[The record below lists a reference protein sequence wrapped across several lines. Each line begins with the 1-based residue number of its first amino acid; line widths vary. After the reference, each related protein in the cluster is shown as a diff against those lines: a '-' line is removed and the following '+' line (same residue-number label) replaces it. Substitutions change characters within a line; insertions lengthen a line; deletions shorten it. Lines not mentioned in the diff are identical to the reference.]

1 MIPFAASGSD
11 LHEFG
16 GCIQWNSH
24 NGEPEGVRRM
34 GDECRISRSKEC
46 VLLAKSLSEL
56 AHDSAQ
62 IQMSMQI
69 NKFRGIEDLI

>member
-1 MIPFAASGSD
+1 
-11 LHEFG
+11 
-16 GCIQWNSH
+16 
-24 NGEPEGVRRM
+24 M